1 MDPLGGPDI
10 LPRLR
15 AIFFAIFHPVEGP
28 RVIFQVPDDIFVG
41 TKYSAE
47 PRSRRSL
54 NLDFSAISEY
64 IIPKGPLC
72 GRLVTC
78 YTRPQTG
85 SSSSSSGS
93 GSGSG
98 SSGSKLPAPLKV
110 LGYPTM
116 IELADRYQRNH
127 FIFNLCFVFDQHAD
141 TNAYEPI
148 VRKCARVL
156 RTLEEESSFL
166 SRIDNLPR
174 LYGIVEQLYEDLN
187 SYYETFIAVPEEAAP
202 HLDNPLPSMSLLDVE
217 DLSDYITRASGPAS
231 REGRVRAKT
240 SEADAPAEPPDD
252 VDDDLA
258 DDERDSDNFPVRSL
272 RRTSVM
278 SRSSGDSLLGSSSAE
293 FARHTYS
300 KLGRTVRDAINI
312 KLFPT
317 YPNPP
322 EVHDWDVP
330 VLLVDLSSHVGGSWD
345 LTLVRLI
352 PYIDG
357 VNHTKR
363 IAQLAEADPELT
375 RQCIRHLLYYSFAI
389 IIDIFQFTNMYA
401 VRPQIAYAADDIDG
415 ECAEYVTYPG
425 YPLPTVPALLR
436 MYSLLRQGRLVSDWI
451 EEIGNDA
458 SGIDVRRL
466 VTFGVIKGFLR
477 RVHRYPVLVPA
488 DMDTTAAAEPEWPR
502 GRKEAPLSA
511 AVVER
516 STTTAAREA
525 TDAWNR
531 VGGSSYPDEAG
542 GSHDD
547 RHVGSAAARRRQRAS
562 QTKGLLTRRTQA
574 PAPPPVLSMDTC
586 RVPPELPSMLD
597 GKHCDDELCVRFGM
611 SWSELHRILQWFGSP
626 FAQADTTALV
636 NEGRPVVL
644 ANTHV
649 TTHWAPDR
657 VDPFSTRAAPC
668 RVKIIAI

>member
-41 TKYSAE
+41 TKHSTE

-78 YTRPQTG
+78 YTKPQSN
-85 SSSSSSGS
+85 SSKPS
-93 GSGSG
+93 
-98 SSGSKLPAPLKV
+98 APLKV

-116 IELADRYQRNH
+116 IELVDRYQRNH
-127 FIFNLCFVFDQHAD
+127 FIFNLCFVFDQDAD

-166 SRIDNLPR
+166 SCLDNLPR

-187 SYYETFIAVPEEAAP
+187 SYYETFIAVPEESAP
-202 HLDNPLPSMSLLDVE
+202 HLDTPLPSMSLLDVD
-217 DLSDYITRASGPAS
+217 DLSDYITRASVPAS
-231 REGRVRAKT
+231 REGRVRTKT
-240 SEADAPAEPPDD
+240 SEEDASAEPSDD

-258 DDERDSDNFPVRSL
+258 DDERDSDNLSVRCL

-278 SRSSGDSLLGSSSAE
+278 SRSSSGSPLDSSSAA

-330 VLLVDLSSHVGGSWD
+330 VLLVDLSTHVSGSWD

-415 ECAEYVTYPG
+415 ECAEYVTHPG

-451 EEIGNDA
+451 EEIGSDA

-477 RVHRYPVLVPA
+477 RIHRYPVLVPA

-511 AVVER
+511 TVVER

-525 TDAWNR
+525 TDAWSR
-531 VGGSSYPDEAG
+531 MAGSNPAEAG
-542 GSHDD
+542 GGHDD
-547 RHVGSAAARRRQRAS
+547 RHVGSGAARQRQRAA
-562 QTKGLLTRRTQA
+562 QTKGLTFMSVNLNRRTQTTT
-574 PAPPPVLSMDTC
+574 PQPVLSMDTC

-597 GKHCDDELCVRFGM
+597 GNHCDDELCVRFGM

-636 NEGRPVVL
+636 DEGRPVML